1 MADQSPLLLSSQPSL
16 GSTFNRSL
24 CFFSKSQTSPIHEL
38 AMGSGS
44 SSHQRP
50 SSTMETMETGIRV
63 PSLELNSI
71 DHTEDSSRES
81 GHNNHHTKLDE
92 YNMVPNT
99 TPTQQQSSNSTTIS
113 STSRTRRRSDSS
125 TEESSLAFNRMAH
138 KRQRLMDSG
147 LQDDATNIMLHPSH
161 NHQRTKQYQ
170 LIQQCFIKWAS
181 HHQINPFT
189 PNPTHLINF
198 LAYGHVHHNWTAGT
212 CTNYKSAILDLYDDT
227 SIFYNNRNFQ
237 QFFIA
242 LNEQTIRS
250 FDRPKYDISP
260 LIQHLIQLG
269 DNITMRSI
277 DLTRKTCFLLAIT
290 GFLRPSDIECIDAA
304 RTKILNNKL
313 SLIIV
318 KPKEKQR
325 GQPIEKSITIR
336 SHTNPLLCPIKAYIN
351 YRDRFCEVPCTRAY
365 PIRHVSRRQVHRFI
379 RHVHNNAQA
388 VGSERISNHIKYMI
402 DLIPRPEG
410 SARPKARALGST
422 VAIESR
428 QVPHST
434 MSWFMTLGFRHQFLT
449 LFIISHERPRPIL
462 QA

>member
-1 MADQSPLLLSSQPSL
+1 
-16 GSTFNRSL
+16 
-24 CFFSKSQTSPIHEL
+24 
-38 AMGSGS
+38 
-44 SSHQRP
+44 
-50 SSTMETMETGIRV
+50 
-63 PSLELNSI
+63 
-71 DHTEDSSRES
+71 
-81 GHNNHHTKLDE
+81 
-92 YNMVPNT
+92 MVPNT
-99 TPTQQQSSNSTTIS
+99 TPAQQQSSNSTMIS
-113 STSRTRRRSDSS
+113 STRRTRRRSDSS

-138 KRQRLMDSG
+138 KRQRLIMDSG
-147 LQDDATNIMLHPSH
+147 LQDNATNIMLHPSH

-170 LIQQCFIKWAS
+170 PIQQRFIKWAS

-189 PNPTHLINF
+189 PNLTHLINF
-198 LAYGHVHHNWTAGT
+198 LVYGHVHHNWTAGT
-212 CTNYKSAILDLYDDT
+212 CANYKSAILDLYDDA

-260 LIQHLIQLG
+260 LIQHL
-269 DNITMRSI
+269 T
-277 DLTRKTCFLLAIT
+277 KTCFLLAIT
-290 GFLRPSDIECIDAA
+290 GFLRPSDIERIDSA
-304 RTKILNNKL
+304 RTEILNNKL

-318 KPKEKQR
+318 KPKEKRR

-388 VGSERISNHIKYMI
+388 VGSERISNHIEYMI
-402 DLIPRPEG
+402 DLIPRPEY

-422 VAIESR
+422 AAIEAGASLDD
-428 QVPHST
+428 VLVHG
-434 MSWFMTLGFRHQFLT
+434 SWFSSSVFDTFYCLSRETATNFTSLT
-449 LFIISHERPRPIL
+449 LPMGTTE
-462 QA
+462 